1 LAKNLFEWLPYV
13 ALDQVSQ
20 LAFGAH
26 NFFEMLEVACRH
38 VYSTHKRTNRGELGE
53 ILLHIACVEHFS
65 TFPILCKLTLKTASN
80 DTAKGFDG
88 IYVVPKQNDFEIWLG
103 ESKFY
108 RQANRAIKD
117 AVKSITEHILPD
129 FITAEKAMIT
139 AHVDDKA
146 PFFSDIKKILRQ
158 KTSADVLLKKAVF
171 PVLIAYNSR
180 ACASHTDLTKEYVQ
194 ELTRETKRLHDL
206 FAKRAE
212 SLKLQFRLIFAPLS
226 TKKTVVDNFDSLLRP
241 YL

>member
-1 LAKNLFEWLPYV
+1 MPAFTGRATVRDTLASYGSHQVENVVSLKQDDVPTQTHEFLP
-13 ALDQVSQ
+13 
-20 LAFGAH
+20 
-26 NFFEMLEVACRH
+26 
-38 VYSTHKRTNRGELGE
+38 
-53 ILLHIACVEHFS
+53 LL
-65 TFPILCKLTLKTASN
+65 
-80 DTAKGFDG
+80 
-88 IYVVPKQNDFEIWLG
+88 
-103 ESKFY
+103 
-108 RQANRAIKD
+108 KD

-206 FAKRAE
+206 FAKRA
-212 SLKLQFRLIFAPLS
+212 
-226 TKKTVVDNFDSLLRP
+226 
-241 YL
+241 